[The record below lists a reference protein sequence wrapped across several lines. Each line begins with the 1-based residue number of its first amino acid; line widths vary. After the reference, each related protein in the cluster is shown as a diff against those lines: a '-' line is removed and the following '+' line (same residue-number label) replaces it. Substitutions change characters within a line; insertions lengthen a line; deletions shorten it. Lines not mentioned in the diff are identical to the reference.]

1 MAKDKHKNKA
11 KETKSLIDFAIKS
24 DLLVP
29 TINET
34 NFISEGAEQKVYI
47 HNEQYVIKLND
58 AIYYDLGKII
68 SITYYYTIIF
78 LQIHHT
84 NY

>member
-1 MAKDKHKNKA
+1 MAKEKNKA
-11 KETKSLIDFAIKS
+11 KETKSLIDFAIKN

-47 HNEQYVIKLND
+47 HNE
-58 AIYYDLGKII
+58 
-68 SITYYYTIIF
+68 
-78 LQIHHT
+78 
-84 NY
+84 